1 MVEKIY
7 KKVIYALARVAVKY
21 IEHKKK
27 RQQNKSVNYINST
40 KPESDI
46 EYNKKAIAD
55 NIPVEDISSVT
66 NINDIDDSIFLGQ
79 KKDIDI
85 IDLGKDTEPDEA
97 ETKPMTNEDRLD
109 MLLNQMMPPSNS
121 AAMANLTETADSA
134 DAVNLTETV
143 ETADAVNPTKIVNS
157 IDTAGHE
164 ASNEYKDTNKQKE
177 IDRAT
182 DSFETSLSDNLAADV
197 VKLDESTEVSDKLHN
212 VNNDEYTDLE
222 TKIVEKT
229 ESFES
234 EKNAKADFE
243 ILKNDNAD
251 DKTDSESDDKTYND
265 NTNNDENEKYSYR
278 SIMTDDYDRY
288 SEELGIKALRQELR
302 RVKYNSKFA
311 GTLFNTVGTLLVVAA
326 IAVLVANLW
335 LPILQVTGTSM
346 SPTLEEGQV
355 LMASKGNT
363 FKTGD
368 VIAFYLNNKILV
380 KRVIAM
386 PGDWVNISDDGTVY
400 VNDIALDEPYL
411 KEKSLGDCN
420 IDLPYQVPE
429 SKIFV
434 MGDNRSVSL
443 DSRNTAIGCISE
455 EQVVGKVT
463 LGLWPLTKIGKI
475 D

>member
-1 MVEKIY
+1 MIEKIY
-7 KKVIYALARVAVKY
+7 KKAIYALAKVAVKY
-21 IEHKKK
+21 IELRKK
-27 RQQNKSVNYINST
+27 REQKKIKQNKSANLTNST
-40 KPESDI
+40 KSYTDA
-46 EYNKKAIAD
+46 EYNKKVVAEIKHNNTAAVAESKNNID
-55 NIPVEDISSVT
+55 VVDLSKDEELKDVEQKPLTNEDKLDLLLAHMMETSVKSSEKVTQVHKQTKNVDENISQEIIPVKYVTPAPDITPDIEKNIEIEKQFQQTKKENRPEDISVH
-66 NINDIDDSIFLGQ
+66 I
-79 KKDIDI
+79 
-85 IDLGKDTEPDEA
+85 E
-97 ETKPMTNEDRLD
+97 
-109 MLLNQMMPPSNS
+109 
-121 AAMANLTETADSA
+121 
-134 DAVNLTETV
+134 
-143 ETADAVNPTKIVNS
+143 
-157 IDTAGHE
+157 
-164 ASNEYKDTNKQKE
+164 KE
-177 IDRAT
+177 ISRKV
-182 DSFETSLSDNLAADV
+182 SEENRFENKSA
-197 VKLDESTEVSDKLHN
+197 
-212 VNNDEYTDLE
+212 
-222 TKIVEKT
+222 EKT
-229 ESFES
+229 EDTSG
-234 EKNAKADFE
+234 
-243 ILKNDNAD
+243 
-251 DKTDSESDDKTYND
+251 
-265 NTNNDENEKYSYR
+265 YR

-288 SEELGIKALRQELR
+288 SDDLGIKELRQELR
-302 RVKYNSKFA
+302 RVKYNNKFA
-311 GTLFNTVGTLLVVAA
+311 ATLFNTVGTLVVVAA
-326 IAVLVANLW
+326 AAILVANLW

-346 SPTLEEGQV
+346 SPTLEEGQI

-475 D
+475 N